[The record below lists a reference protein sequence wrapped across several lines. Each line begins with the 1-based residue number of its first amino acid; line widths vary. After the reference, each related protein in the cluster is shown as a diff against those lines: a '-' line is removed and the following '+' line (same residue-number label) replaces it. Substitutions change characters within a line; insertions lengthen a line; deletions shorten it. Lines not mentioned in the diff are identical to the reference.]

1 MKEGAHPEVEGLT
14 DRVFAV
20 QEREGKER
28 ERQILRSLIKESGK
42 REGERDH
49 HKRLHAGPCL
59 SLSFSMPNA
68 NKVIVRCSLLRSVGW
83 VINMRMRK
91 WGKGLT
97 Y

>member
-1 MKEGAHPEVEGLT
+1 MKEGAHHEVEGLT

-49 HKRLHAGPCL
+49 HKRLHARLSPCQTPTRSSSVVL
-59 SLSFSMPNA
+59 
-68 NKVIVRCSLLRSVGW
+68 CCGRSVGL
-83 VINMRMRK
+83 
-91 WGKGLT
+91 LT
-97 Y
+97 

>member
-1 MKEGAHPEVEGLT
+1 MKEGAHHEVEGLT

-49 HKRLHAGPCL
+49 HKRLHARL
-59 SLSFSMPNA
+59 SLSLSLTLHAKRQQGHRPLFSA
-68 NKVIVRCSLLRSVGW
+68 AVG
-83 VINMRMRK
+83 RL
-91 WGKGLT
+91 G